1 MLVVTQ
7 NVLVTLDI
15 LVLTVVQ
22 MYVTNRIAP
31 CMVLALSMLRA
42 KQNVLVI
49 LDILVL
55 TVVQMYVINRIAQTM
70 VLAL

>member
-1 MLVVTQ
+1 MHKAYQ
-7 NVLVTLDI
+7 NVIVMLDI
-15 LVLTVVQ
+15 LALTVVPV
-22 MYVTNRIAP
+22 YVMPKTAP

-42 KQNVLVI
+42 RQNVLAM

-55 TVVQMYVINRIAQTM
+55 TVVQMYAMVITAPTM